1 MGKKGDII
9 KIIALRRF
17 MFEKIQEE
25 EFAAMYPK
33 EVEKLLLQVQK
44 PGRYVGGELNSTVK
58 RREDVEVRFA
68 FCFPDTY
75 EIGMSHLGIK
85 ILYGAMNEVPYF
97 WCERVFAPW
106 VDMEQKMMEEEIP
119 LYALESGDPVR
130 EFDFIGFTLQYELSY
145 TNVLNMLKLAGI
157 PLRSADRPDLF
168 NLVVGG
174 GPCACNPEPLA
185 DFFDLF
191 FLGDGEE
198 VDIEVMELYRQ
209 CKKGGKSKQEFLQLA
224 AQIEGVYVPS
234 LYRAE
239 YNSDGTVKRYVSLH
253 GAPATVKK
261 RVINDMDHAY
271 YPTSFPVPMIE
282 VVFDRIS
289 EEVLRGC
296 IRGCR
301 FCQAGFLYRP
311 FREKSI
317 DTIDAQCRAL
327 CASTGYD
334 EISLSS
340 LSTSD
345 YSRLN
350 ELLDRLHRWTE
361 QEKVSLSL
369 PSLRVDGFSPQ
380 LMERINSVRKSG
392 LTFAPEAGSQRMR
405 DVINKNVTEE
415 ELLHTVNVA
424 FSEGWNRIKLYFM
437 LGLPTETMEDV
448 LAIVELGQKVVDAF
462 YSNPERHRGKAVEV
476 ALSTAAF
483 VPKPFTPFQWFGQD
497 DMEILHEKQ
506 KNLKGSVRSKRL
518 SVSYH
523 GAQTSFLEAVFA
535 RGDRKL
541 CAVLEKAV
549 EWGFHFDGW
558 DDCFDFD
565 KWLEVFSACG
575 IDPAFYANRQREFD
589 EVFPWDHLDY
599 GIRKEFLI
607 EECRRA
613 YQAETTPNCREKC
626 SNCGAACYK
635 GGICVEKRKDPV

>member
-1 MGKKGDII
+1 
-9 KIIALRRF
+9 
-17 MFEKIQEE
+17 
-25 EFAAMYPK
+25 MYSK
-33 EVEKLLLQVQK
+33 EVEKLLLKVQK
-44 PGRYVGGELNSTVK
+44 PGRYVGGEMNSIIKKKEEV
-58 RREDVEVRFA
+58 DVRFA

-75 EIGMSHLGIK
+75 EIGMSHLGLK
-85 ILYGAMNEVPYF
+85 ILYGAINEVPYF

-106 VDMEQKMMEEEIP
+106 IDMEALMIEQGLP

-130 EFDFIGFTLQYELSY
+130 DFDFIGFTLQYELSY

-157 PLRSADRPDLF
+157 PLKSSERTGLF
-168 NLVVGG
+168 HIVVGG
-174 GPCACNPEPLA
+174 GPCVCNPEPLA

-198 VDIEVMELYRQ
+198 VDIAVMELYRR
-209 CKKGGKSKQEFLQLA
+209 CKAEQKSRQEFLELA

-234 LYRAE
+234 LYE
-239 YNSDGTVKRYVSLH
+239 VSYQDDGTIKACIPKN
-253 GAPATVKK
+253 GAPERVKK
-261 RVINDMDHAY
+261 CVIRDMDKAY
-271 YPTSFPVPMIE
+271 YPSTFVVPLID
-282 VVFDRIS
+282 VVHNRVS

-317 DTIDAQCRAL
+317 DVIDAQCQAL

-345 YSRLN
+345 YSQLN
-350 ELLDRLHRWTE
+350 ELLDRLHTWTE
-361 QEKVSLSL
+361 KEKVSVSL
-369 PSLRVDGFSPQ
+369 PSLRVDGFSPE

-405 DVINKNVTEE
+405 DVINKNVEE
-415 ELLHTVNVA
+415 EQLLHTVNVA
-424 FSEGWNRIKLYFM
+424 FTEGWNRIKLYFM
-437 LGLPTETMEDV
+437 IGLPTETPEDV
-448 LAIVELGQKVVDAF
+448 QAILTLGKKVVDAF
-462 YSNPERHRGKAVEV
+462 YNNPNRSKGKGVEV
-476 ALSTAAF
+476 TLSAAAF

-497 DMEILHEKQ
+497 TMETLHDKQ
-506 KNLKGSVRSKRL
+506 RVLKGNIPSKRL
-518 SVSYH
+518 TVNYH

-541 CAVLEKAV
+541 APVLELAV
-549 EWGFHFDGW
+549 ERGIHFDGW
-558 DDCFDFD
+558 DICFNFEQWMSVFQD
-565 KWLEVFSACG
+565 LEV
-575 IDPAFYANRQREFD
+575 DPAFYANRHREFD
-589 EVFPWDHLDY
+589 EIFPWDHLDY

-613 YQAETTPNCREKC
+613 YRGETTPNCREKC
-626 SNCGAACYK
+626 AGCGAACY
-635 GGICVEKRKDPV
+635 GGGLCVEKC